1 MGKQIIFNRKTYLWS
16 LKSPEKEVNDMSEGG
31 LGSKVKLRVVYEDP
45 DVVVMMAP
53 NEEELRNILLELL
66 KEKPMNLKELHEV
79 LSGIASEDKI
89 RRALSV
95 LLEQGRILSLPDGKY
110 KVLGLD

>member
-1 MGKQIIFNRKTYLWS
+1 MSGS
-16 LKSPEKEVNDMSEGG
+16 SPST
-31 LGSKVKLRVVYEDP
+31 KVKLRVVYEDP

-89 RRALSV
+89 RRALSI
-95 LLEQGRILSLPDGKY
+95 LLEQGHILSLPDGKY
-110 KVLGLD
+110 RVIGIE